1 MRFKV
6 GDKVMTRD
14 AYPIYGKIADAPSPE
29 GTYAVYACDLTG
41 CHVRFINTERLMPD
55 FELNKWVAPEK
66 SKYEEIAESLTAP
79 FFKEKETAAKP
90 KRYNNGNLE
99 VWDAI
104 EQLGLGYKEG
114 CILKYIA
121 RFKDKNG
128 AEDLKK
134 AMNYLA
140 KMLAEET
147 GEDYYELRK
156 KSLDEL

>member
-1 MRFKV
+1 MKV
-6 GDKVMTRD
+6 GDAVLYAGKLAKITATDGVGLGCYEIYTIGASGGYRIIVNTGDLCPIIKVED
-14 AYPIYGKIADAPSPE
+14 
-29 GTYAVYACDLTG
+29 
-41 CHVRFINTERLMPD
+41 
-55 FELNKWVAPEK
+55 
-66 SKYEEIAESLTAP
+66 TASIGNQS
-79 FFKEKETAAKP
+79 EKETVARP
-90 KRYNNGNLE
+90 KRYTQGTLE

-104 EQLGLGYKEG
+104 QQLGADFRQGSIIKYTMRYKH
-114 CILKYIA
+114 
-121 RFKDKNG
+121 KNG